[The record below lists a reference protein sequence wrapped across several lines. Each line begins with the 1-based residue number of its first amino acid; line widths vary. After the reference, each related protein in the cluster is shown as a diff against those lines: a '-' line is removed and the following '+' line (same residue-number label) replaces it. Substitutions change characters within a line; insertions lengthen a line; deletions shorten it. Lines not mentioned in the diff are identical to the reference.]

1 MTNQEFKAYV
11 NDQKRQG
18 ISESQIARSL
28 GMSLAHFMG
37 RLNGVDVD
45 KIDPPKTKKPDKK
58 KKIDPKPVSGAEQ
71 PKYTEVSKGTSDNM
85 TMQAEFPA
93 SSLYDWNKET
103 DI

>member
-11 NDQKRQG
+11 NEQKRQG

-45 KIDPPKTKKPDKK
+45 KIDPPKAKKPEKK
-58 KKIDPKPVSGAEQ
+58 KKVE
-71 PKYTEVSKGTSDNM
+71 PKYTEVSKDTSDNM
-85 TMQAEFPA
+85 TMQAELPA
-93 SSLYDWNKET
+93 STLYDWTKET